1 MAIDSSSIS
10 PAEGSK
16 EFTSFA
22 SAINLLTVVPSGMS
36 AAFGRACRRIRINSV
51 GASPTLTVKYA
62 NGCTD
67 TWNNLVAN
75 EIFDAQIVE
84 ITSASNTNSVTVLW

>member
-1 MAIDSSSIS
+1 MADSNWTS

-22 SAINLLTVVPSGMS
+22 SAINLATVVPSGMS
-36 AAFGRACRRIRINSV
+36 AAFGRACRRIRINAV

-75 EIFDAQIVE
+75 EVFDAQIIE
-84 ITSASNTNSVTVLW
+84 ITSASNVTSVTGFW